1 MLRSLNG
8 VRSVTNR
15 KFKDYRK
22 NKIAY
27 NVVVDN
33 YKMLCI
39 ILLTLHDLY
48 PKTFYAK
55 KMQEWLEDFADS
67 CKMMND
73 YENDGAY
80 DFKMKQFVE
89 ECGIDEDVCI
99 KIVRKHLKNHNWQ
112 NAAVLAENVKLAFVQ
127 LSCDYGFGKQRLGCL
142 IKTLITT
149 SRTNALEEIKAFGI
163 ENEWDIGQM
172 DYTKLKPKKEKKIS
186 IAESREAK
194 AGLEAFRRWTNENIP
209 QKEEG

>member
-1 MLRSLNG
+1 MIRL
-8 VRSVTNR
+8 TNR

-22 NKIAY
+22 NRIAY

-89 ECGIDEDVCI
+89 ECGIDEDICI

-112 NAAVLAENVKLAFVQ
+112 NAAVLAENVKLALVQ

-142 IKTLITT
+142 IKTLLTT
-149 SRTNALEEIKAFGI
+149 SRINALEEIKAFGI

-186 IAESREAK
+186 LAESREAK
-194 AGLEAFRRWTNENIP
+194 AGLEAFRRWTNENVP
-209 QKEEG
+209 KKEEG